1 MPNFALLNNI
11 THKDL
16 RVVRDHSAQYGDNE
30 MSTVTFPQEF
40 RAVQNEYPIF
50 FQKNSEN
57 GKFVPVALLGLRQNE
72 NLFLTERG
80 WGAHYIPASIK
91 RRPFLIGI
99 QPARPD
105 QDTHQPSRMVY
116 VDMDSPRVS
125 STANSNAVG
134 EAVFL
139 PHGGYSP
146 YLESIVD
153 VLEYIHYGTEL
164 NEKFADALLQH
175 ELLEVVTLEITLK
188 NGSRN
193 NLAGLYTINEEKLNA
208 LNGDAVTDLHSKG
221 YLEFTYM
228 ILASHANVIK
238 LISRLEAR
246 LQNQ

>member
-11 THKDL
+11 AHKDL

-30 MSTVTFPQEF
+30 MWAVTFPQEF
-40 RAVQNEYPIF
+40 RAIQNEYPIF

-57 GKFVPVALLGLRQNE
+57 GKFIPVALMGLRQKE
-72 NLFLTERG
+72 NLFLTDSG
-80 WGAHYIPASIK
+80 WDAQYIPASVK

-99 QPARPD
+99 QPARSD
-105 QDTHQPSRMVY
+105 QGSNQPSRMVY

-125 STANSNAVG
+125 NTAG

-153 VLEYIHYGTEL
+153 VLEYIQYGTEL
-164 NEKFADALLQH
+164 NEIFGDALLQH
-175 ELLEVVTLEITLK
+175 ELLEVVSLEITLT

-208 LNGDAVTDLHSKG
+208 LDGNVVAGFHSKG
-221 YLEFTYM
+221 YLEFIYM
-228 ILASHANVIK
+228 VLASHANVMK
-238 LISRLEAR
+238 LIARLEAR